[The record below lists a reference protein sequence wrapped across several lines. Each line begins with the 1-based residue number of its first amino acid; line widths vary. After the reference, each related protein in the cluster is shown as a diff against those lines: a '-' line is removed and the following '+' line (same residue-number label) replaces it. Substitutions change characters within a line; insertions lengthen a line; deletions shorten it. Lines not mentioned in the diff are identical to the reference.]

1 MVENI
6 YPHDRIDITIIDAMF
21 LLHVLLNVSAIFGEI
36 HVACVIISKLC
47 DLSVLIDLVCDTYYT
62 PSVNDVGHTRRGD
75 VEETYII
82 TGPQQRRPRY
92 WQRALRSST
101 MIIQNC
107 VH

>member
-1 MVENI
+1 
-6 YPHDRIDITIIDAMF
+6 MF

-36 HVACVIISKLC
+36 ACVIISKLC
-47 DLSVLIDLVCDTYYT
+47 DLSVLIDLVCDTYHT
-62 PSVNDVGHTRRGD
+62 PSLKDVEHTRRGD

-92 WQRALRSST
+92 WQRALRSSS

>member
-6 YPHDRIDITIIDAMF
+6 DPNDRIDIKIVDVMF
-21 LLHVLLNVSAIFGEI
+21 FLHVLINASAIFGEI
-36 HVACVIISKLC
+36 ARVILSKLY
-47 DLSVLIDLVCDTYYT
+47 DLSVWIDLVCDTYHT
-62 PSVNDVGHTRRGD
+62 PSVKDVEHIRRGD

-82 TGPQQRRPRY
+82 TGPQQKRPRY
-92 WQRALRSST
+92 WQRALRSSS